1 MIKSKKIIIILTV
14 VLCLVSQKSFA
25 QNDSLQIIA
34 DKNELIVGEEGS
46 LTIKLPNTNIASFTL
61 EIYYNHDNLDYVS
74 GPENSNEIENRIIYT
89 WTDSQAKGKS
99 NIEVKPFTF
108 RALAG
113 SWAQIN
119 VIGEFYDKDGN
130 EVKIEPQN
138 FTWHISEEVQTQN
151 VKGNFDKSSANLD
164 ILRLSHEGISPQFET
179 NVTEYYIT
187 LDTSVETLDVEA
199 IPENPNAK
207 VEISGSGKMI
217 LGKNTITIKVTS
229 EDGTQSKTYIIYVTK
244 TDNIE
249 KANANLETLAIR
261 QGTLNPEFSDS
272 QFTEYRVEID
282 NNIENI
288 DLLAIPQNQNAKVE
302 IKKDDV
308 MKIGDNKIYINVT
321 AEDGITNKKYQ
332 VTVHRRTEEE
342 QKQYEKEQEE
352 QRIIAERLL
361 ATVNNDTNN
370 ISGKNIELNQQN
382 AVDEVIEETEKKERN
397 NGIIIIAFI
406 LVGLIIFVIIKNRDK
421 IRKKT

>member
-89 WTDSQAKGKS
+89 WTDSQAKGKF

-113 SWAQIN
+113 SLAQIN

-151 VKGNFDKSSANLD
+151 VEGNFDKSSANLD

-199 IPENPNAK
+199 IPENLNAK

-217 LGKNTITIKVTS
+217 LGKNTITIRVTS

>member
-151 VKGNFDKSSANLD
+151 VEGNFDKSSANLD

>member
-113 SWAQIN
+113 SLAQIN

-151 VKGNFDKSSANLD
+151 VEGNFDKSSANLD

-187 LDTSVETLDVEA
+187 LDTSVDTLDVEA

>member
-25 QNDSLQIIA
+25 QNDSLQITA

-108 RALAG
+108 RTLAG
-113 SWAQIN
+113 SLAQIN

-130 EVKIEPQN
+130 EVKIKPQN

-151 VKGNFDKSSANLD
+151 VEGNFDKSSANLD

-229 EDGTQSKTYIIYVTK
+229 EDETQSKTYIIYVTK

-397 NGIIIIAFI
+397 NVIIIIACI
-406 LVGLIIFVIIKNRDK
+406 LVVLIIFVIIKNRDK

>member
-151 VKGNFDKSSANLD
+151 VEGNFDKSSANLD

-199 IPENPNAK
+199 IPENLNAK

-217 LGKNTITIKVTS
+217 LGKNTITIRVTS

>member
-89 WTDSQAKGKS
+89 WTDSQAKGKF

-113 SWAQIN
+113 SLAQIN

-151 VKGNFDKSSANLD
+151 VEGNFDKSSANLD

-199 IPENPNAK
+199 IPENLNAK